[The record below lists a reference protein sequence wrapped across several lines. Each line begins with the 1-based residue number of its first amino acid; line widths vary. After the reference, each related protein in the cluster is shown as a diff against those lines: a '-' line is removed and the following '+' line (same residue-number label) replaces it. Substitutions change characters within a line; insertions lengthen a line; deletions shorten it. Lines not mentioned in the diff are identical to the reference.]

1 MSDDP
6 IHDRT
11 VMELAVTIFALRSL
25 CMMMIV
31 MIVLIT
37 TCSMRAKARIR
48 ILIINTFSEY

>member
-1 MSDDP
+1 VSDDP